1 MNPYQETHNLKQE
14 IRRLRLTIQ
23 QLHTSHAQEVKR
35 LKAENESLK
44 KAPPAQ
50 PAPVCEARRG
60 WLDEVA
66 AENERRLAGR

>member
-1 MNPYQETHNLKQE
+1 MQIEETIKAGEQVEKDGDSKELAE
-14 IRRLRLTIQ
+14 SR
-23 QLHTSHAQEVKR
+23 AEVER